1 MVSNMYSTSYF
12 SMLKVP
18 SRSFLRTIFL
28 ILLVG
33 LLGACNARGAEVIS
47 APTPLAEPNV
57 VVVEEPTEGSQTE
70 AQVASDSKPELAL
83 SEVEALVIWTTPA
96 QVEPL
101 AVLGLEFEK
110 TYGIPVQVE
119 AHDLGTMLDDFR
131 QSLSLQSGMPDIFL
145 GGHDWVG
152 LLAANRVV
160 SPLNLE
166 NHQAHFAPG
175 VMRAMSYAGQ
185 QFGVPVKAESLALVI
200 NPQLVSD
207 IPETW
212 TQVREIAAKHVQ
224 ETGALAGLGINA
236 LSPFD
241 FYPVLTGFG
250 GDLFQYAQETGF
262 EVTDVQLG
270 TASSLQ
276 ALAWLHEMQA
286 DGLINLDLSP
296 GDLQQA
302 FIEQQLPLLI
312 TGPWSL
318 PALEA
323 AQIEFIVSEFP
334 EGGRPF
340 VNVQGYLVNAY
351 APDPFLAWL
360 FLSTLVISEEGMA
373 GILAADPAAPAY
385 LPLLGHDFSPHLK
398 KFSQVARRG
407 SEVPSMLEMAEVWRI
422 WGQTHYDVV
431 KNGADGPTSY
441 QDAAEGIKKLI
452 QGN

>member
-1 MVSNMYSTSYF
+1 MVSDMYSTSSF
-12 SMLKVP
+12 SMLK
-18 SRSFLRTIFL
+18 SSSTFFLRTILL

-33 LLGACNARGAEVIS
+33 LIGACNARSDELNS
-47 APTPLAEPNV
+47 DPTAPTEPIELAP
-57 VVVEEPTEGSQTE
+57 EEPKTASQTE
-70 AQVASDSKPELAL
+70 VPDGADNKPELAL
-83 SEVEALVIWTTPA
+83 SEVESLVIWTTPA

-101 AVLGLEFEK
+101 AALGLEFEL

-131 QSLSLQSGMPDIFL
+131 QSLALQSGMPDIFL
-145 GGHDWVG
+145 GGHDWIG

-185 QFGVPVKAESLALVI
+185 QFGVPVKAESLALVV
-200 NPQLVSD
+200 NPQLVSVL
-207 IPETW
+207 PQTW

-224 ETGALAGLGINA
+224 ETGASAGLGINA

-250 GDLFQYAQETGF
+250 GDLFHYAQESGF

-276 ALAWLHEMQA
+276 ALSWLHEMQA

-302 FIEQQLPLLI
+302 FIDQQLPFLI

-360 FLSTLVISEEGMA
+360 FLSTLLISEDGMA

-398 KFSQVARRG
+398 EFSQVARQG
-407 SEVPSMLEMAEVWRI
+407 TEVPSMLQMAEVWKI
-422 WGQTHYDVV
+422 WGQTHYDVF